1 MKDYLLDLAL
11 AATVLAIALGYYF
24 GHGFINRLMA
34 DGPIALMQLA
44 GR

>member
-1 MKDYLLDLAL
+1 MKEYLLNLTL

-24 GHGFINRLMA
+24 GHGFINRLIA
-34 DGPIALMQLA
+34 NGPAGLMQLA